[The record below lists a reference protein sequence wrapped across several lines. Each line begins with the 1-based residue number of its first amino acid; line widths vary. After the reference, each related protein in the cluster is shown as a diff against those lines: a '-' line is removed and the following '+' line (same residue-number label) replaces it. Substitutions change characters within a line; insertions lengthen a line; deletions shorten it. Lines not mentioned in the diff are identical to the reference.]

1 MHNVLLMSLVALV
14 GCVGCSNARITSTQA
29 HDALKG
35 HPVLLQLEG
44 TDQTVVIESGPT
56 DPLYSVITSDGE
68 FLVRDLTLAE
78 LELNHPGIHDRIESA
93 ISANH
98 AGLKVEF
105 N

>member
-14 GCVGCSNARITSTQA
+14 GCVGCSNARVTSTQA
-29 HDALKG
+29 HDAMKG

-44 TDQTVVIESGPT
+44 TDQTVVIASGPT
-56 DPLYSVITSDGE
+56 DPFYSVITSDGE

-78 LELNHPGIHDRIESA
+78 LELNHPQLHDRIKSA
-93 ISANH
+93 IASNH
-98 AGLKVEF
+98 ARLAVEF